1 MEKHIATV
9 WESIA
14 DAVPDADAFVQ
25 GERRI
30 SWSAFDDRS
39 ARLAGALE
47 AAGLTKGSKVSEY
60 LYNCPEYG
68 ETFYAGLKL
77 RAVPVNVNYR
87 YLDDE
92 LLYLL
97 DNSES
102 EALVFHSSLG
112 ERVAR
117 VRDRAKHLKLL
128 VEVDDGSG
136 AGQVEGAVA
145 YEELLAASEPA
156 ARRERS
162 ETDISMVYTGGTT
175 GMPKGVMS
183 KIGPGI
189 DTLLASVPPL
199 VGEAPLTDPGEI
211 AAVAARVVA
220 DGRAPRS
227 IPACPLMHGTGLA
240 IGMIPA
246 LSFGGATVLLNGR
259 RFDVDELWD
268 VVESEAVTW
277 IAIVGDAFGRP
288 MLRRLEE
295 SEAEGRSRD
304 LSTLKVVS
312 SSGAMFS
319 AEVRTGLL
327 QRLPQVMIIDYIAA
341 TEGLMGVS
349 LSMNGAVA
357 PTGRFMPAPGVKVLT
372 DDGRE
377 VAAGSEE
384 TGMVA
389 LTAGVPDGYYKDEAK
404 SAATFR
410 EIGGVRYSIPGD
422 WATVGGDGLITLLG
436 RGSQVINTGGEKVY
450 PEEVEEAIKR
460 HEAVDD
466 CLVFGLPDERFG
478 QRIAAV
484 ASLCPDG
491 QAAPDEILDHVRSA
505 LAGYKVPR
513 ELRIVDDVPR
523 APNGKADYP
532 SARDLF
538 TAAPA

>member
-1 MEKHIATV
+1 VEKHIATV
-9 WESIA
+9 WESVA
-14 DAVPDADAFVQ
+14 DAVPDADAFVHL
-25 GERRI
+25 GRRI
-30 SWSAFDDRS
+30 SWAGFDDRA

-47 AAGLTKGSKVSEY
+47 QAGLTRGSKVAEY

-68 ETFYAGLKL
+68 ETFYAGLKI
-77 RAVPVNVNYR
+77 RAIPVNVNYR

-97 DNSES
+97 DNSEA

-117 VRDRAKHLKLL
+117 VRDRAKHLKLV
-128 VEVDDGSG
+128 VEVDDGTG
-136 AGQVEGAVA
+136 AGAVA
-145 YEELLAASEPA
+145 DAVPYEELLASATPA
-156 ARRERS
+156 ARRKRS
-162 ETDISMVYTGGTT
+162 SDDITMVYTGGTT

-199 VGEAPLTDPGEI
+199 VGEAPLADPADI
-211 AAVAARVVA
+211 AAAATRVVA

-246 LSFGGATVLLNGR
+246 LTFGGATVLLNGR

-268 VVESEAVTW
+268 VVEHEAATW
-277 IAIVGDAFGRP
+277 IAIVGDAFARP

-295 SEAEGRSRD
+295 YEAEGRSRD
-304 LSTLKVVS
+304 LSSLKVIS

-319 AEVRTGLL
+319 AEVRTGMLE
-327 QRLPQVMIIDYIAA
+327 RLPQAMIIDYIAA

-349 LSMNGAVA
+349 ISMNGAVA

-372 DDGRE
+372 DEGRE
-377 VAAGSEE
+377 VTPGSEE
-384 TGMVA
+384 IGMVA

-404 SAATFR
+404 SAKTFR
-410 EIGGVRYSIPGD
+410 EIDGVRYSIPGD
-422 WATVGGDGLITLLG
+422 FAQVGADGLITLLG

-450 PEEVEEAIKR
+450 PEEVEEAVKR

-484 ASLCPDG
+484 ASLCADATPE
-491 QAAPDEILDHVRSA
+491 EILDHVRQS

-513 ELRIVDDVPR
+513 DLMIVDEVPR

-532 SARDLF
+532 SARELF
-538 TAAPA
+538 TSVRT